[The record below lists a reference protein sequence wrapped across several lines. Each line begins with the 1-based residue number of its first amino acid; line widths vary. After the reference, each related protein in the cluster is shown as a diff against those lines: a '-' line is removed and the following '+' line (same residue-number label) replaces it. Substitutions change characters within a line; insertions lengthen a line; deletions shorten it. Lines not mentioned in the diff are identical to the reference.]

1 MATERYEDFIDEA
14 FIKPIRSVLIVDDDY
29 PTFEDMLSGDNSSD
43 KEWRKNR
50 ESVKKVIENLRGQGR
65 NLLIDIHDGRN
76 VDVKDEIDTAKHLHQ
91 SDLLVL
97 DFQLDKSKVG
107 DGTIAVKIIRRLMTN
122 PHFNLVVVHTSE
134 DLPRVFNEILLG
146 MLPPDSLS
154 MTHEE
159 IEMAE
164 DLIADRDAAEPGFDA
179 RLIESFDAAQY
190 LEIRRLG
197 LDKCN
202 RRVAKG
208 EAPFGAFHG
217 LCHSAGWQRE
227 DIKLVFRYVLLR
239 ASKKLMKYDPDA
251 DLPPVQW
258 STTDVKWIR
267 SRSVFVAFANKR
279 MDEPPMTELSEALAS
294 WRPDPSR
301 LYLARLRHEIDE
313 RGTAEQATVLGNT
326 HALTGWYH
334 QMLSADAVDTRRQI
348 EQTVG
353 RLAESFMGPVTDK
366 VADFAERLI
375 NFERKR
381 GDFDATCKKHFD
393 IDLTTEDNRHKAMG
407 QHNSVVSTKKRE
419 GWHLTTGHIF
429 SVNGDHWVCAS
440 PACDMVPT
448 QLSQFRK
455 TSYPG
460 CMPFA
465 AIRLQPV
472 PRLKTAVEMANS
484 ARVLFMEVEGQLE
497 AFCFNDP
504 ADDASAPQWTL
515 LFAEG
520 DGRFAKDTFDFNLVH
535 MGPGEGGLTAI
546 RQSATVVS
554 QLRYEYALNLV
565 QRLGVSMTRIGLDFQ
580 ATPKEKRGAQ
590 PEKKRE
596 LAQPAA
602 VAKVSRA
609 LEAPAD
615 QQT

>member
-1 MATERYEDFIDEA
+1 MAIESYQAFIDEA

-29 PTFEDMLSGDNSSD
+29 PTFEEMLSEGGPSNKD
-43 KEWRKNR
+43 WRNNR
-50 ESVKKVIENLRGQGR
+50 DRVRKVIASLRGNNR
-65 NLLIDIHDGRN
+65 NLLVDIHDGSN
-76 VDVKDEIDTAKHLHQ
+76 VGVKDEIDTATHLHQ

-97 DFQLDKSKVG
+97 DFQLDKTKAR

-134 DLPRVFNEILLG
+134 DLDYVFPQVLLG
-146 MLPPDSLS
+146 MLPPDDVVLNQ
-154 MTHEE
+154 EE
-159 IEMAE
+159 IEKAE
-164 DLIADRDAAEPGFDA
+164 ELIAAREDVDPGFEA
-179 RLIESFDAAQY
+179 RLADGFAVTQY
-190 LEIRRLG
+190 LEVRRLG
-197 LDKCN
+197 MNKSCRPFL
-202 RRVAKG
+202 KG
-208 EAPFGAFHG
+208 APPFAALHAV
-217 LCHSAGWQRE
+217 CHSAGWQLDELRL
-227 DIKLVFRYVLLR
+227 IFKYSVARAAKALMRYE
-239 ASKKLMKYDPDA
+239 AEPG
-251 DLPPVQW
+251 LPEITW
-258 STTDVKWIR
+258 STGDVKWVR
-267 SRSVFVAFANKR
+267 SQSVFVAFASKIE
-279 MDEPPMTELSEALAS
+279 DEPPITELSQALAN

-301 LYLARLRHEIDE
+301 LYLARLRHEIDD

-326 HALTGWYH
+326 HALAGWYH
-334 QMLSADAVDTRRQI
+334 RMLNADAVDTRRQI

-353 RLAESFMGPVTDK
+353 RLTESFIGPVADN

-375 NFERKR
+375 TFERKQ
-381 GDFDATCKKHFD
+381 GDAATICKDHFN
-393 IDLTTEDNRHKAMG
+393 IDLSTESNRHKAMG

-429 SVNGDHWVCAS
+429 RCEGFHWVCAS
-440 PACDMVPT
+440 PACDMVPS
-448 QLSQFRK
+448 QLSAFRK
-455 TSYPG
+455 RSYPG

-465 AIRLQPV
+465 AIRLQRV
-472 PRLKTAVEMANS
+472 STLKTAVEMANS

-535 MGPGEGGLTAI
+535 MGPGESGLIAI

-580 ATPKEKRGAQ
+580 AAPKDKKGAQ
-590 PEKKRE
+590 PEKKGE
-596 LAQPAA
+596 LAKPGA
-602 VAKVSRA
+602 VAKAAAAV
-609 LEAPAD
+609 EAPAD
-615 QQT
+615 QQA